1 MKLKLTEISH
11 NCLPWWTIG
20 IGKIRT
26 KTEKLIIF
34 PSKDSNEPE
43 QEESVSVSRDNHVAL
58 CRTLNT
64 SEPALLSLNC
74 ELYAHRIIDQP
85 TMLEV
90 NREKG
95 FKGANILMDFVEM
108 KVEQNHEYLP
118 KVLQIMEK
126 QECLCDV
133 VMTMKKENISTV
145 TSSFCETWNYKGIS
159 IQDEANIC
167 LVLF

>member
-1 MKLKLTEISH
+1 M
-11 NCLPWWTIG
+11 
-20 IGKIRT
+20 
-26 KTEKLIIF
+26 IIF

-74 ELYAHRIIDQP
+74 ELYSHRIIDQS
-85 TMLEV
+85 TMFEV

-95 FKGANILMDFVEM
+95 FKGANIFMDYVEM
-108 KVEQNHEYLP
+108 NVEQNHDYLD
-118 KVLQIMEK
+118 KLLQIIEK
-126 QECLCDV
+126 QECLHDV
-133 VMTMKKENISTV
+133 VMRMKKENTSTV
-145 TSSFCETWNYKGIS
+145 TSSFCETWNYKRIS

>member
-1 MKLKLTEISH
+1 
-11 NCLPWWTIG
+11 
-20 IGKIRT
+20 
-26 KTEKLIIF
+26 
-34 PSKDSNEPE
+34 
-43 QEESVSVSRDNHVAL
+43 
-58 CRTLNT
+58 
-64 SEPALLSLNC
+64 
-74 ELYAHRIIDQP
+74 
-85 TMLEV
+85 MLEV

-95 FKGANILMDFVEM
+95 FKGANILMDHVEM

-126 QECLCDV
+126 QECLYDV

-167 LVLF
+167 HILF